1 MGGKKKIDL
10 GEEYY
15 AEVVEEKY
23 NPLINRKEITLIIY
37 HIGKGTPQRKTVREK
52 VAVAYGVEINRVYVR
67 NILGEFG
74 IGRSKAIVH
83 VYDSVERAR
92 MFEPLHVIRKNEGEQ

>member
-1 MGGKKKIDL
+1 MREKRKIDL
-10 GEEYY
+10 GEGYY

-23 NPLINRKEITLIIY
+23 NPLVNRKEITLAIY
-37 HIGKGTPQRKTVREK
+37 HIGKGTPQRKIMREK
-52 VAVAYGVEINRVYVR
+52 VATAYGVEINRVYIR

-83 VYDSVERAR
+83 IYDSVERAK
-92 MFEPLHVIRKNEGEQ
+92 MFEPPHVIRKNEGEQ